1 MATNGSE
8 WRKLPWSVTTSL
20 ASAFL
25 EWLLIFFLFIDA
37 VFSYVITKFA
47 GYCKLQAP
55 CLFCSRLDH
64 VLGKDKGGYYWDLIC
79 SGHKME
85 ISSLVLCRAHDK
97 LVNVQGM
104 CESCL
109 FSFATINKSNA
120 ETYRLLVGKV
130 GEGSESRFD
139 QDPLLGENANA
150 KCCSCCNEQWVL
162 KGYDQRIGSG
172 AAGFDLSNVVGNN
185 FHKKRRAKPFVS
197 TRAARLRN
205 KQADPL
211 SHVGY
216 TELKITSDT
225 ESEPEVPLSDDE
237 DDTSIPLRGT
247 DDTKEDIEVP
257 REHMEPCILELNE
270 NLASERTSASGLHP
284 SVSESGMQLENTE
297 IRGTKSTA
305 ATPESGNGLAEL
317 DSQQH
322 VERNAVYPSLSQPTS
337 FSDVPELSNEIGVP
351 VELTLESEGWRSVLY
366 FFAENELT
374 TDEVGIKSKQRITTD
389 CVEIIESVDKP
400 ATSQAGL
407 ESTPF
412 SSDIGQ
418 QNPNLLELGDAY
430 KLAVSNRGRQ
440 MPGMLVEHWLGKDST
455 RISED
460 LKILMS
466 QFSATRGTDL
476 SVNDISPRLSI
487 NSDEVKTSDVSN
499 SAGIQ
504 ILQKMISLE
513 RNESGLSLDGSI
525 VSEIEGENAVDRLK
539 RQVDH
544 DRKLMNALYKEL
556 EEERNASAVA
566 ANQALAMITRLQ
578 EEKATLHMEALQYLR
593 MIDEESEYETEAFQ
607 KANDL
612 LAEKEKEIEELEA
625 KLDFYRKKFPDES
638 VLENMVETNSE
649 MKVKDIGLDHCIEK
663 DESIIGK
670 SVTGNTNISDKAEV
684 LATSLEKQNVQSVK
698 NSPPEFQHERLYISQ
713 RLKKLEKQVYV
724 FLNINQSQD
733 NWLNAVS
740 DEKESPENCEKLDN
754 NILMQ
759 ESVSLL
765 KLNSDAMGDDSS
777 SKEPPV
783 CKKNGELGYN
793 GHSSH
798 VLCGN
803 NDLSCT
809 GGLVSDLIGRL
820 QVLEADLSFLKH
832 SINLSSS
839 GEEGLKLLQEIANH
853 LQQLRQ
859 IGIRELDQ
867 PVA

>member
-1 MATNGSE
+1 MMATTGISSSE
-8 WRKLPWSVTTSL
+8 WRKLSPGVTTAL

-37 VFSYVITKFA
+37 VFSYVIAKFA
-47 GYCKLQAP
+47 GYCKLQIP
-55 CLFCSRLDH
+55 CLLCSRLDH
-64 VLGKDKGGYYWDLIC
+64 VLGKEDLIC
-79 SGHKME
+79 SGHKTE

-120 ETYRLLVGKV
+120 ETYRLLVGKL
-130 GEGSESRFD
+130 GEGSVTRFD
-139 QDPLLGENANA
+139 QDPLLGENS

-162 KGYDQRIGSG
+162 KGYDRRLVITKSIGSG
-172 AAGFDLSNVVGNN
+172 NADFDESNVVGNK

-197 TRAARLRN
+197 SRATHLRN

-225 ESEPEVPLSDDE
+225 ESEPDVSLSDD
-237 DDTSIPLRGT
+237 DGTSIPVQGT
-247 DDTKEDIEVP
+247 YDTKEDIEVP
-257 REHMEPCILELNE
+257 CEHMEPHIPDSNE
-270 NLASERTSASGLHP
+270 NLAFEKLGTSASGLQP
-284 SVSESGMQLENTE
+284 SLSESGMQLENTDVH
-297 IRGTKSTA
+297 GTKSTA
-305 ATPESGNGLAEL
+305 ETTESRDGLAKL

-322 VERNAVYPSLSQPTS
+322 VERNAVCASPRELIS
-337 FSDVPELSNEIGVP
+337 FNEVPASSNKIGVP
-351 VELTLESEGWRSVLY
+351 VEVSK
-366 FFAENELT
+366 ENYDLT
-374 TDEVGIKSKQRITTD
+374 TDEVGTKSKQRITTD
-389 CVEIIESVDKP
+389 CGEIIESVDKLT
-400 ATSQAGL
+400 TSEAGL

-418 QNPNLLELGDAY
+418 QNPNLLDLGDAY
-430 KLAVSNRGRQ
+430 KLAVSNSRGR
-440 MPGMLVEHWLGKDST
+440 PGMPVEHWLGKDST

-460 LKILMS
+460 LKILLS

-499 SAGIQ
+499 CAGIQ

-513 RNESGLSLDGSI
+513 RNESGLSLDGSL
-525 VSEIEGENAVDRLK
+525 VSEIEGESAVDRLK

-593 MIDEESEYETEAFQ
+593 MMDEESEYETEALQ
-607 KANDL
+607 KANCL
-612 LAEKEKEIEELEA
+612 LVEKEKEIEELEA
-625 KLDFYRKKFPDES
+625 KLELYRKKFPDES
-638 VLENMVETNSE
+638 VLENMVDTNSE

-663 DESIIGK
+663 DESILGK
-670 SVTGNTNISDKAEV
+670 SVSENTNISDKSEF
-684 LATSLEKQNVQSVK
+684 LPTSLEKQNVQSVK
-698 NSPPEFQHERLYISQ
+698 NSPLEFQDERLYISQ
-713 RLKKLEKQVYV
+713 RLKKLEKQVYF
-724 FLNINQSQD
+724 FLNIHQSQD
-733 NWLNAVS
+733 NWLNS
-740 DEKESPENCEKLDN
+740 ENDEKESLENCEKLDN
-754 NILMQ
+754 DILMQ
-759 ESVSLL
+759 ETVCSP
-765 KLNSDAMGDDSS
+765 KLNSDDMGDDSS

-783 CKKNGELGYN
+783 CKQNGELGYN
-793 GHSSH
+793 GHSSPA
-798 VLCGN
+798 LCRN
-803 NDLSCT
+803 NDLSST
-809 GGLVSDLIGRL
+809 GSLVSDFIGRL

-832 SINLSSS
+832 SINLSSN
-839 GEEGLKLLQEIANH
+839 GEEGLKLLQEIADQ

>member
-1 MATNGSE
+1 MMANTKISSSE
-8 WRKLPWSVTTSL
+8 WRKLSPSVTTAL

-25 EWLLIFFLFIDA
+25 EWLLILFLFIDA

-47 GYCKLQAP
+47 GYCKLQIP
-55 CLFCSRLDH
+55 CLLCSRLDH
-64 VLGKDKGGYYWDLIC
+64 VLGKEKGGYYWDLIC
-79 SGHKME
+79 SGHKTE
-85 ISSLVLCRAHDK
+85 ISSLVLCCAHDK

-120 ETYRLLVGKV
+120 ETYRLLVGKL
-130 GEGSESRFD
+130 GEGSETRFD
-139 QDPLLGENANA
+139 QDPLLGENS
-150 KCCSCCNEQWVL
+150 KCCSCCNEQLVL
-162 KGYDQRIGSG
+162 KGYDQRLVITKSIGSG
-172 AAGFDLSNVVGNN
+172 SADFDGSNAVGNK
-185 FHKKRRAKPFVS
+185 FHKKRRVKPFVS
-197 TRAARLRN
+197 SRAAHLRN
-205 KQADPL
+205 KHEDPL

-225 ESEPEVPLSDDE
+225 ESEPDVSLSDD
-237 DDTSIPLRGT
+237 DGTSIPVQGT
-247 DDTKEDIEVP
+247 DDTKEDIEVSC
-257 REHMEPCILELNE
+257 EHMEPHIHDSNE
-270 NLASERTSASGLHP
+270 NLAFEKLGTSASGLQP
-284 SVSESGMQLENTE
+284 SLSESGMRLEN
-297 IRGTKSTA
+297 IDVHGTKSTA
-305 ATPESGNGLAEL
+305 TTESRDGLAKL

-322 VERNAVYPSLSQPTS
+322 VERNDVCPSPRELI
-337 FSDVPELSNEIGVP
+337 FFNEVPASSNKIGVP
-351 VELTLESEGWRSVLY
+351 VEVSK
-366 FFAENELT
+366 ENYDLT

-389 CVEIIESVDKP
+389 CGGIIESVDKP
-400 ATSQAGL
+400 TTSEVGL

-418 QNPNLLELGDAY
+418 QNPNLLDLGDAY
-430 KLAVSNRGRQ
+430 KLAVSNSRGR
-440 MPGMLVEHWLGKDST
+440 PGMLVEHWLGKDST

-460 LKILMS
+460 LKILLS

-487 NSDEVKTSDVSN
+487 NSDEVKTCDVSN

-513 RNESGLSLDGSI
+513 RNESGLSLDGSL
-525 VSEIEGENAVDRLK
+525 VSEIEGESAVDRLK

-593 MIDEESEYETEAFQ
+593 MMDEESEYETEALQ

-612 LAEKEKEIEELEA
+612 LVEKEKEIEELEA
-625 KLDFYRKKFPDES
+625 KLEFYRKKFPDES
-638 VLENMVETNSE
+638 VLENMVDTNSE

-663 DESIIGK
+663 DESILGK
-670 SVTGNTNISDKAEV
+670 SVTENTNISDKAEV
-684 LATSLEKQNVQSVK
+684 LSTSLEKQNVQSIK
-698 NSPPEFQHERLYISQ
+698 NSPLEFQDERLYISQ
-713 RLKKLEKQVYV
+713 CLKKLEKQVYF
-724 FLNINQSQD
+724 FLNIHQSQD
-733 NWLNAVS
+733 NWLNS
-740 DEKESPENCEKLDN
+740 ENDEKESLENCENLDN
-754 NILMQ
+754 NILIQ
-759 ESVSLL
+759 ESVSSP
-765 KLNSDAMGDDSS
+765 KLNLDNMGDDSS

-783 CKKNGELGYN
+783 CKKIGELGYN
-793 GHSSH
+793 GHSS
-798 VLCGN
+798 LALGGN
-803 NDLSCT
+803 NDLSST
-809 GGLVSDLIGRL
+809 GSLVSDFIGRL

-832 SINLSSS
+832 SINLSSN
-839 GEEGLKLLQEIANH
+839 GEEGLKLLQEIAGH